1 MQVNANVGAQLR
13 DETRF
18 QSSPGAAPGV
28 LCALGNLRQGG
39 QVSTEDAVLKK
50 YQQKAEQKRGRE
62 RGRERTVINHEKT
75 KPNKVL
81 EFIYF
86 YSKI

>member
-1 MQVNANVGAQLR
+1 M
-13 DETRF
+13 
-18 QSSPGAAPGV
+18 

-50 YQQKAEQKRGRE
+50 YQQKAALKRGRVRE
-62 RGRERTVINHEKT
+62 RRTVINHEKT